1 MIHVLAVAIAWAAFL
16 ALAVSMKR
24 HQRDLVGRP
33 LPERQASAARIA
45 GWTCLA
51 IAWTLEALAIGPAL
65 GTIVWVGE
73 TSLGGWLT
81 VATIHWRANRAR
93 H

>member
-1 MIHVLAVAIAWAAFL
+1 MIHVLAIAIAWAGFL

-33 LPERQASAARIA
+33 LPEPQANGARIA
-45 GWTCLA
+45 GWACLA
-51 IAWTLEALAIGPAL
+51 IAWVLEAFAIGPAL

-73 TSLGGWLT
+73 TSLGGWLA
-81 VATIHWRANRAR
+81 VAAIHWRANRAGR
-93 H
+93 